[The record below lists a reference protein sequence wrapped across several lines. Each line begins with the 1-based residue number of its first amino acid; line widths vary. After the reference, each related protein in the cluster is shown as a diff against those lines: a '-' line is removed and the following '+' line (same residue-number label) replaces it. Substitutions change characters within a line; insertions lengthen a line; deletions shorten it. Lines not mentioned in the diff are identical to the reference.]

1 MLRDSGGEG
10 LDVIVGHSE
19 RQVENVRTANC
30 ERWSAAS
37 GYVVILFGIAG
48 AAFERGG
55 PPLNAP
61 VEETLAFFSKYRNE
75 LLSQSLMFVLSA
87 GAYLWFFGSLRTFLQ
102 RAEGGPGMLSTIAF
116 GAGIVTAGIQIVFQ
130 GFQVALAVAS
140 NRPVEPT
147 LAALFSNATLA
158 LSVVAYVPMAVM
170 LAAVAVV
177 SLRDRAFPS
186 WLGWLSAF
194 AAMAHV
200 LMSIGLVV
208 EGGPLVPGGTL
219 TYGLYGVS
227 LLWLVATT
235 TVMVVRSGRP
245 AKAAVEERSRTGTTM

>member
-1 MLRDSGGEG
+1 MR
-10 LDVIVGHSE
+10 V
-19 RQVENVRTANC
+19 NW
-30 ERWSAAS
+30 ERWAAAS
-37 GYVVILFGIAG
+37 GYVVVLFGVAG

-61 VEETLAFFSKYRNE
+61 VDQTIAFFSTYRRE

-87 GAYLWFFGSLRTFLQ
+87 GAYLWFFGVLRTFLLV
-102 RAEGGPGMLSTIAF
+102 AEGRSGMLSTIAF
-116 GAGIVTAGIQIVFQ
+116 GAGTVSAGIQMVFQ

-140 NRPVEPT
+140 NHPVEPP
-147 LAALFSNATLA
+147 LAALFSNAILA
-158 LSVVAYVPMAVM
+158 LSVIGYVPVAVM

-177 SLRDRAFPS
+177 SLRDRAFPA

-200 LMSIGLVV
+200 VMSIGLVV

-219 TYGLYGVS
+219 TYGLYAVT

-245 AKAAVEERSRTGTTM
+245 HRFVEAVNPGGLHPL

>member
-1 MLRDSGGEG
+1 MR
-10 LDVIVGHSE
+10 V
-19 RQVENVRTANC
+19 NW
-30 ERWSAAS
+30 ERWAAAS
-37 GYVVILFGIAG
+37 GYVVVLFGFAG

-61 VEETLAFFSKYRNE
+61 VDQTIAFFSKYRSE

-87 GAYLWFFGSLRTFLQ
+87 GAYLWFFGVLRTFLL
-102 RAEGGPGMLSTIAF
+102 RAEDRPGTLSTIAF
-116 GAGIVTAGIQIVFQ
+116 GAGIISAGIQMVFQ

-140 NRPVEPT
+140 NHPVEPT
-147 LAALFSNATLA
+147 LAALFSNAILA
-158 LSVVAYVPMAVM
+158 LSVIAYVPLAVM

-177 SLRDRAFPS
+177 SLRDHAFPA

-200 LMSIGLVV
+200 LMSIGLVL

-219 TYGLYGVS
+219 TYGLYAVS

-245 AKAAVEERSRTGTTM
+245 HRFEPFNRGGPTVNDLTVVHFRGVVPRVP

>member
-1 MLRDSGGEG
+1 
-10 LDVIVGHSE
+10 V
-19 RQVENVRTANC
+19 NW
-30 ERWSAAS
+30 ERWAAAS
-37 GYVVILFGIAG
+37 GYVVVLFGVAG

-61 VEETLAFFSKYRNE
+61 VDQTIAFFSTYRSE

-87 GAYLWFFGSLRTFLQ
+87 GAYLWFFGVLRTFLLQ
-102 RAEGGPGMLSTIAF
+102 AEGGPGMLSTIAF
-116 GAGIVTAGIQIVFQ
+116 GAGIVSAVIQMVFQ

-140 NRPVEPT
+140 NHPVEPT
-147 LAALFSNATLA
+147 LAALFSNAILA
-158 LSVVAYVPMAVM
+158 LSVIAYVPLAVM

-177 SLRDRAFPS
+177 SLRDHAFPA

-200 LMSIGLVV
+200 LMSIGLVL

-219 TYGLYGVS
+219 TYGLYAVS

-245 AKAAVEERSRTGTTM
+245 HRFEPFNRGGPTVNDLTVVHFRGVVPRVP